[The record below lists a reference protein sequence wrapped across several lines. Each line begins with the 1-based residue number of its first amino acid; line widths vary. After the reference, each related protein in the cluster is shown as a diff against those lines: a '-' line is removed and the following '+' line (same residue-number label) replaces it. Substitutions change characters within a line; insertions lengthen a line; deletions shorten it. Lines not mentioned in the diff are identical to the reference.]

1 MPLYGS
7 KEFKVINQAKPRVD
21 GVDKVVGR
29 AVYPADIA
37 MPRMLVAG
45 VLRSGK
51 AHARVVS
58 INTEKAKAIPG
69 VRAVVTADDMDADTS
84 LNQPGKKTPNSVSWS
99 GFPLLTN
106 HVRYLGDSVAMVA
119 AETREALD
127 DALDA
132 IEVEYEDLPVIDTV
146 EQALAEGAFKIHEE
160 DDFPGNIFMPGCKKL
175 RKGDVEKGFAEADV
189 IIEREYTTQRQEHAY
204 IEPEAVVAASIP
216 GDGEMTVFTTGQ
228 NPFMTRRYAV
238 DGTGAPVSKVR
249 LVAQTCGGSFG
260 GKEEGEGLI
269 TGRAAYLA
277 KLTGR
282 PVKFVFRREESMIE
296 SVKRHPYKI
305 KAKMGLKKDG
315 TITALEYN
323 VISESGAYTCVS
335 QFVNWKAITHCSG
348 AYSIPNVKMDLTAVY
363 TNRAPSGAFRGFGH
377 PQMIFALEQLIEEAG
392 EEIGMDPLAIRKKNL
407 MRDGGTN
414 ATNQQVEHV
423 ILEEIVDYATEKTD
437 YLRKHEEYKN
447 QTGEIKKGIGMV
459 AMMRG
464 CGSGGE
470 SMDASGAM
478 VTIMHDGS
486 VLIKVGLAENG
497 QGLATAYTQIAAETL
512 ELPFESIHFYQLDTQ
527 AIADSGTTTA
537 SRGTVRGAMSLKK
550 SCEAMKQIMIENA
563 AELFHMPLDLVGY
576 KDGMFFDKSDPDNQ
590 SHWMPLQV
598 LSGISIWIGQQ
609 LCNYSWYK
617 PYEDKLDIEEE
628 FNQGKSWPTYC
639 YGVVVA
645 EVEVDTGTGFV
656 DVKKL
661 TCSHDLGTVINP
673 GTAASQIA
681 GGALQGMGYGTSE
694 IVKFKNTRQVTQ
706 NYDKYI
712 IPTAMDMPELDIN
725 LFECDDPAG
734 TYGAKSIGEPSLDGV
749 ATAVANAVY
758 NATGVRNRNNPSS
771 MERVLL
777 GKELD

>member
-1 MPLYGS
+1 MPLYGE
-7 KEFKVINQAKPRVD
+7 KTFNVINQAKPRVD
-21 GVDKVVGR
+21 GIDKVTGR
-29 AVYPADIA
+29 AVYPADIH

-45 VLRSGK
+45 VLRSGR
-51 AHARVVS
+51 AHAKVLKIDTS
-58 INTEKAKAIPG
+58 KAKAVPG
-69 VRAVVTADDMDADTS
+69 VHAVVTADDMA
-84 LNQPGKKTPNSVSWS
+84 NPMAWS
-99 GFPLLTN
+99 GFPYLTN
-106 HVRYLGDSVAMVA
+106 HVRYLGDCVAMAA
-119 AETREALD
+119 AETQEALEE
-127 DALDA
+127 ALAA
-132 IEVEYEDLPVIDTV
+132 IEVEYEDLPVIASV
-146 EQALAEGAFKIHEE
+146 EEALAEGAYKIHEE
-160 DDFPGNIFMPGCKKL
+160 DEFPGNIFMPGCKKL

-238 DGTGAPVSKVR
+238 DGAEAPVSQVR

-269 TGRAAYLA
+269 TGRAAYLS

-282 PVKFVFRREESMIE
+282 PVKFVFSREESMIE

-323 VISESGAYTCVS
+323 VLSESGAYTCVS

-363 TNRAPSGAFRGFGH
+363 TNRTPSGAFRGFGH
-377 PQMIFALEQLIEEAG
+377 PQMIFAIEQLIEEAG
-392 EEIGMDPLAIRKKNL
+392 EELGLDPVAIRKKNL
-407 MRDGGTN
+407 MRDGGSN
-414 ATNQQVEHV
+414 ATSQVVDHV
-423 ILEEIVDYATEKTD
+423 ILEEIVDYATAKTD
-437 YLRKHEEYKN
+437 YLKKHEEYKN
-447 QTGEIKKGIGMV
+447 QTGEIRKGIGMV

-464 CGSGGE
+464 CGSGAE
-470 SMDASGAM
+470 SPDASGTQI
-478 VTIMHDGS
+478 TIHHDGS
-486 VLIKVGLAENG
+486 VLIKAALAENG

-512 ELPFESIHFYQLDTQ
+512 ELPFEKIRFYQLDTM

-550 SCEAMKQIMIENA
+550 ACEQMKQIMTENA
-563 AELFHMPLDLVGY
+563 AELFHMSPDDVGY
-576 KDGMFFDKSDPDNQ
+576 KDGLFFMKADP
-590 SHWMPLQV
+590 SKCMPLEV
-598 LSGISIWIGQQ
+598 LAGISIWIGQQ
-609 LCNYSWYK
+609 LSTYAWYK
-617 PYEDKLDIEEE
+617 PLDDNLHCDEEI
-628 FNQGKSWPTYC
+628 NQGRSWPTYC
-639 YGVVVA
+639 YGVVIA
-645 EVEVDTGTGFV
+645 EVEVDTGTGAV

-673 GTAASQIA
+673 GTASSQIM

-694 IVKFKNTRQVTQ
+694 IVKFRDGKQVTQ

-712 IPTAMDMPELDIN
+712 IPTAMDMPEFDVN
-725 LFECDDPAG
+725 LFECDDPTG

-749 ATAVANAVY
+749 AAAVANAVY
-758 NATGVRNRNNPSS
+758 NATGVRNRNNPCS